1 MRKLVIVLAV
11 LVLAGCGMSPSEI
24 KIQPTAKFESN
35 KSITDITTC
44 LVPRLDERTFNG
56 VRINTVSKPIEHGVS
71 LSPIAAN
78 IEFIDITNT
87 GAKTQVIY
95 YGAGT
100 GSILRPKARINE
112 TVEDINS
119 CI

>member
-1 MRKLVIVLAV
+1 MKQIIIGLSV
-11 LVLAGCGMSPSEI
+11 LVLSGCGMSPSEI
-24 KIQPTAKFESN
+24 KSQPTATFESS
-35 KSITDITTC
+35 KSITDITAC
-44 LVPRLDERTFNG
+44 LIPRLDERTFNG

-87 GAKTQVIY
+87 GAKTQIIY

-100 GSILRPKARINE
+100 GSTLRPKVRINE
-112 TVEDINS
+112 TVEDINN

>member
-1 MRKLVIVLAV
+1 MKQIILALAV

-24 KIQPTAKFESN
+24 KNQPTAKFESN
-35 KSITDITTC
+35 KSVTDITTC
-44 LVPRLDERTFNG
+44 LIPRLDDRMFNG
-56 VRINTVSKPIEHGVS
+56 VRINTISKPIEHGVS
-71 LSPIAAN
+71 LSPIATN
-78 IEFIDITNT
+78 IEFIDITNI

-95 YGAGT
+95 YGEGT
-100 GSILRPKARINE
+100 GSALRPKARINE

>member
-1 MRKLVIVLAV
+1 MNKSIISLAV
-11 LVLAGCGMSPSEI
+11 LILAGCGMSPNEI
-24 KIQPTAKFESN
+24 KSKPTAKFESN
-35 KSITDITTC
+35 KSVTDITTC
-44 LVPRLDERTFNG
+44 LIPRLDERTFNG

-100 GSILRPKARINE
+100 GSALRPKARINE